1 MGSSLVT
8 LTTDFKER
16 DPFVASLKGV
26 LLSRC
31 PGIQLVDLS
40 HDIARADAMEAG
52 LFIAKAIP
60 CFPEGTI
67 HLVGVG
73 SGPTPLLISILG
85 QFIACPDNGLITLLA
100 QRHPIEETRAIR
112 IPEEAIVPGR
122 QTMFARDVFAPAVAR
137 LISSGS
143 LAEVGDPLEKI
154 HLLDVPEPVLESKDR
169 IRGQFIHID
178 GYGNLVSNIHQSFL
192 DGYEVDRIDVGDL
205 PISRLSESYAEVPVG
220 SPLAVFGSSD
230 YLEVAYNGDRAD
242 QRLAIGKGIFL
253 RLWVRPRK

>member
-1 MGSSLVT
+1 M
-8 LTTDFKER
+8 
-16 DPFVASLKGV
+16 
-26 LLSRC
+26 
-31 PGIQLVDLS
+31 
-40 HDIARADAMEAG
+40 
-52 LFIAKAIP
+52 
-60 CFPEGTI
+60 
-67 HLVGVG
+67 
-73 SGPTPLLISILG
+73 
-85 QFIACPDNGLITLLA
+85 
-100 QRHPIEETRAIR
+100 
-112 IPEEAIVPGR
+112 PGR

-253 RLWVRPRK
+253 RLWVRPSK